1 MVLLAE
7 PAVGFSDGQ
16 SIKGAIIFDMKQF
29 VRVVLACKFYIVL
42 NKFGSA
48 DGPLSHEQANRSLE
62 DDASLAGEGSLRRG
76 TEYPHDMNPAV
87 YYSDH
92 LN

>member
-1 MVLLAE
+1 M
-7 PAVGFSDGQ
+7 
-16 SIKGAIIFDMKQF
+16 
-29 VRVVLACKFYIVL
+29 L